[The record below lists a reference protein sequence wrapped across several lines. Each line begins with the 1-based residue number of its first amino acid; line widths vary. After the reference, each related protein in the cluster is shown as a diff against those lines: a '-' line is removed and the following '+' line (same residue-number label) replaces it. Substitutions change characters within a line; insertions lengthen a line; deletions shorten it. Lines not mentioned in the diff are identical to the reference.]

1 VFSRIFRLTS
11 LLRRH
16 LDDRPPVIGREQSDD
31 GLELFFD
38 HLLCTSRFSLRERF
52 AYAEYDAESCV
63 ERCPGLACNNR
74 GRFSEESATLGM
86 TYPVNTEV

>member
-1 VFSRIFRLTS
+1 VFRRFRLTS

-16 LDDRPPVIGREQSDD
+16 LDDEPPVIGREQGDD

-52 AYAEYDAESCV
+52 ACAEYDAEPCV
-63 ERCPGLACNNR
+63 ECRPGLACNNR
-74 GRFSEESATLGM
+74 GCFSEESATLGM
-86 TYPVNTEV
+86 TYPVNTEM